1 MMINTTN
8 TAKDTIIVASGFG
21 TQLYFWLEKANL
33 IISVG
38 VGVCTLIYSVLRLYD
53 YLKTRRKK

>member
-21 TQLYFWLEKANL
+21 TQLYLWLEKANL
-33 IISVG
+33 ILSVG
-38 VGVCTLIYSVLRLYD
+38 VGVFTFVYSWLRLLD
-53 YLKTRRKK
+53 YLKQRRKK